1 MLAEKTVLLPFRGG
15 LLYCY
20 CNDSLDLPCVLT
32 RRHTGPSPRQSGASS
47 CYGLRTMLVS
57 NWQVARTLRTQYDVA
72 YLPNS

>member
-1 MLAEKTVLLPFRGG
+1 MLAEKTVLLPFRGVF
-15 LLYCY
+15 YIVTAM
-20 CNDSLDLPCVLT
+20 NSLDLPCVLT